1 VKGMVN
7 KKKRR
12 GADLGNVLEGP
23 LMGGRGGCITCNPGY
38 LGSGDKQIMIRGLRP
53 ARAKLA

>member
-1 VKGMVN
+1 MVN